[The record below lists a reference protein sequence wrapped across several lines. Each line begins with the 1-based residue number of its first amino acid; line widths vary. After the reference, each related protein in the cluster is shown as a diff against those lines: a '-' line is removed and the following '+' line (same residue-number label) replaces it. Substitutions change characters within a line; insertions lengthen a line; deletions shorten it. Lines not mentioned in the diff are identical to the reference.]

1 MKTMTILFIYLVVI
15 IVKPDDEEEKTQRV
29 RPRLVSCKSEY
40 TTELT
45 EAIVSDT
52 QGQQ

>member
-15 IVKPDDEEEKTQRV
+15 IVKPDDEQGKTQRV
-29 RPRLVSCKSEY
+29 RPSLCRAKGNIL
-40 TTELT
+40 ELT
-45 EAIVSDT
+45 EAVVSDT